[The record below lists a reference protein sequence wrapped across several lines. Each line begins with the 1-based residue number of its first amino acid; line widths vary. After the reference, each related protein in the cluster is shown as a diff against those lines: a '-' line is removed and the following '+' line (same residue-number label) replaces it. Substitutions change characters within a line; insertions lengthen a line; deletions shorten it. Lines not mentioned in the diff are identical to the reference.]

1 MSREW
6 ENVSKGMEMV
16 LSGAMFPLIRNA
28 GHKRSESQTSQ
39 KVIIHHQNDSHLQ
52 SSNYMPGAGWELSN
66 PVRREGLRG

>member
-39 KVIIHHQNDSHLQ
+39 KVIFIIKMTPIYRAVTICQAQ
-52 SSNYMPGAGWELSN
+52 AGS
-66 PVRREGLRG
+66 